1 MDAFISQYGKST
13 IMASILQDE
22 AVEILEKNAV
32 VKNADGT
39 LAETTAETETETA
52 SK

>member
-1 MDAFISQYGKST
+1 
-13 IMASILQDE
+13 MASILQDE
-22 AVEILEKNAV
+22 AVDILEKNAV

-39 LAETTAETETETA
+39 LAETTAETESESETETA

>member
-39 LAETTAETETETA
+39 PAETTAETETETA